1 MSFSYSSITKKIWM
15 SLMGLFLMTFLVVHL
30 IINLLLLI
38 DPSRELFN
46 IAAHFMGTNPLI
58 QMFQWV
64 LFAGFAVHIVLGVI
78 LQIQNWIARPT
89 GYKVKASSEDSFFSK
104 YMIYTGIIIAVFLV
118 IHFVNF
124 FLRAKGILAVIPEFE
139 LDGVNMHMEDMGIVV
154 VQLFQ
159 MPMYVIGYI
168 IALLIVGFH
177 LDHAFQSAFQSL
189 GLYNK
194 KYTPTIKVI
203 GHVYSIGITL
213 GYILIPVYIY
223 FSK

>member
-30 IINLLLLI
+30 SINLLLLT
-38 DPSRELFN
+38 DPSREFFN
-46 IAAHFMGTNPLI
+46 IAAHFMGTNPII
-58 QMFQWV
+58 QLFQWV
-64 LFAGFAVHIVLGVI
+64 LFAGFAIHIVLGVI

-89 GYKVKASSEDSFFSK
+89 GYKVKASSEDSFFAK
-104 YMIYTGIIIAVFLV
+104 YMIYTGIIIAVFLA
-118 IHFVNF
+118 IHFANF
-124 FLRAKGILAVIPEFE
+124 FLRAKVFHTIPEFI
-139 LDGVNMHMEDMGIVV
+139 LNGVPTGMEDMGIVV
-154 VQLFQ
+154 IRLFE

-189 GLYNK
+189 GLYHK
-194 KYTPTIKVI
+194 KYTPCIKGF
-203 GHVYSIGITL
+203 GHVYSIVITL
-213 GYILIPVYIY
+213 GYILIPVVIY